1 MALTLD
7 ELKGHLKQLDEVI
20 LVDLLQLTSSD
31 IVDKFPDI
39 IERNSESLSKR
50 LGGAWEY
57 DYFDDTR
64 NDFYD

>member
-1 MALTLD
+1 MTL
-7 ELKGHLKQLDEVI
+7 EKLKEHLRQLDEVI
-20 LVDLLQLTSSD
+20 LVDLLQLQSID
-31 IVDKFPDI
+31 IVDKFEDV

-50 LGGAWEY
+50 IGGVWEY